1 MNRHAATLI
10 LSVVLVSLLSHPILA
25 RASEDPFE
33 WLSRMAGAAGRTE
46 YSGTFVFQGG
56 MRGETSRIV
65 HLLENGHEQERLEV
79 LDGSPREIIRRDD
92 EIRCYL
98 PDLRRILVDR
108 RAPGR
113 AFPALLGGDVRALA
127 AHYAIRLAGTD
138 RIAGR
143 AARLVHLDAR
153 DAWRYSQRL
162 WADVETGLILKAQM
176 LDERARPVEQFTF
189 TQLVTGS
196 AVDRSEVLPRLEETA
211 AGWPV
216 DNLAE
221 GSSQPGVALWEARR
235 GIVPGFEKTHEMR
248 RRLQGRDD
256 TVVHMVF
263 SDGLVAISA
272 FIAPLGASQPPKPG
286 SEARGAINIH
296 TRMLSGHVLT
306 VLGEVPAATVRRIA
320 EGITERSRP

>member
-1 MNRHAATLI
+1 MIRRVARL
-10 LSVVLVSLLSHPILA
+10 LLSALLYALLSQPILA
-25 RASEDPFE
+25 QTPDDPFE

-56 MRGETSRIV
+56 MRTETSRIV
-65 HLLENGHEQERLEV
+65 HLLENGHELERLEV
-79 LDGSPREIIRRDD
+79 LDGSPREIVRRDD

-113 AFPALLGGDVRALA
+113 AFPALLSGDVRALA
-127 AHYAIRLAGTD
+127 AHYAIRVAGTD

-143 AARLVHLDAR
+143 TARLVHLDAR

-162 WADVETGLILKAQM
+162 WADVDTGLILKAQM

-196 AVDRSEVLPRLEETA
+196 AVDRREVLPRHEESA

-221 GSSQPGVALWEARR
+221 GSGQPGVVPWEARR
-235 GIVPGFEKTHEMR
+235 GIVPGFDKTQEMR

-256 TVVHMVF
+256 AVVHMVF
-263 SDGLVAISA
+263 SDGLVAVSA
-272 FIAPLGASQPPKPG
+272 FIAPLGASQAPKPG